1 MTTDSTKTTDKTT
14 DDTSKAAFS
23 ELFRDGR
30 TPYSLL
36 VLMGVCLHALQ
47 VLVTAIIMPTIVAE
61 IGGAAYY
68 TWPAMV
74 YTIGA
79 IVGAAS
85 VGPLWNRFGPRRAY
99 ALSGAIFLVATACSA
114 LAPAMGWLIAARGL
128 QGVAGGLVVGGG
140 MALIVSLFDDRHRTR
155 LLAMYQGT
163 WMVAWLLGPVVGG
176 IFAEIGW
183 WRGSFW
189 AMAPFVLIL
198 VVTAWIFIPDRF
210 ENQEETR
217 INKPFPIRRLAILT
231 SGVFCIALAG
241 PIEDPA
247 YRVALIIAGV
257 VLLCLTFRMDRKSEN
272 RLYPSDAFS
281 LRSPV
286 GLGMWIVL
294 IIGIVQTTVH
304 VFLPLLL
311 QVVHGVSPIYISY
324 IAMIMSLGWTAG
336 TFMVSGWTDARE
348 RLALWTGPLVML
360 VGMAGVILTAQM
372 PLLAVLAAATFVMG
386 FGVGTHNV
394 HLLSRTMA
402 AAAPG
407 DERVTA
413 SAIPSLRSLG
423 TALGAAISGVL
434 STIAGLG
441 DATTAATVGP
451 AITFVYGANM
461 IWITIAA
468 IFMFMLLRPGMTAS
482 ASSAHAAAGDHK

>member
-1 MTTDSTKTTDKTT
+1 MTADAD
-14 DDTSKAAFS
+14 KAAGETEKAPFS

-30 TPYSLL
+30 TPFSLL

-47 VLVTAIIMPTIVAE
+47 VLVTAIIMPTIVAD
-61 IGGAAYY
+61 IGGAAFY
-68 TWPAMV
+68 TWPAML

-85 VGPLWNRFGPRRAY
+85 VGPLWNRFGPRKAY
-99 ALSGAIFLVATACSA
+99 ALSGVIFLLATAGSA
-114 LAPAMGWLIAARGL
+114 LAPTMGWLIAARGL
-128 QGVAGGLVVGGG
+128 QGIAGGLVVGGG

-176 IFAEIGW
+176 LFAEIGW

-189 AMAPFVLIL
+189 AMSPFVLML
-198 VVTAWIFIPDRF
+198 AVTAWLYIPERF
-210 ENQEETR
+210 DNQKQPDDH
-217 INKPFPIRRLAILT
+217 KPFPIRRLAILT

-241 PIEDPA
+241 PIDDPV
-247 YRVALIIAGV
+247 YRVTLIIAGV
-257 VLLCLTFRMDRKSEN
+257 GLLCLTFRMDRNSEN

-324 IAMIMSLGWTAG
+324 IAMILSLGWTAG
-336 TFMVSGWTDARE
+336 TFMVSGWTGARE
-348 RLALWTGPLVML
+348 RLALGTGPLVMMA
-360 VGMAGVILTAQM
+360 GMAGIILTAQL
-372 PLLAVLAAATFVMG
+372 PLLAVLATATFVMG

-423 TALGAAISGVL
+423 TALGAAIAGVL

-441 DATTAATVGP
+441 DATTAETVGP
-451 AITFVYGANM
+451 AITYVYGANLV
-461 IWITIAA
+461 WITIAV
-468 IFMFMLLRPGMTAS
+468 IFMYLLLRPGMEARTS
-482 ASSAHAAAGDHK
+482 GTHAAAGDHK